1 MKKLF
6 TTATAWMFVV
16 GLTVA
21 AQAQTAVDKSKTPP
35 APVQKVA
42 TQETGK
48 EAAKAEVPKSVPAE
62 AKKVEATATTAKQ
75 TAEKGKE
82 TAVVTD
88 KQTGKEIKATATPEK
103 KPGQEIPK
111 TDKK

>member
-1 MKKLF
+1 MKKLV
-6 TTATAWMFVV
+6 TTATALMFAL
-16 GLTVA
+16 GLTAA
-21 AQAQTAVDKSKTPP
+21 AQAQTAVEKSKT
-35 APVQKVA
+35 APVQKVT

-48 EAAKAEVPKSVPAE
+48 EAAKAEAPKVAPAE
-62 AKKVEATATTAKQ
+62 VKKVEATATTAKQ

-88 KQTGKEIKATATPEK
+88 KQTGKEIKATANPEK